1 MGNCGLAW
9 GWRSGSPIALD
20 VGTAGARPGC
30 AIRLCAREM
39 GYGLC
44 SSCADLEGCTRFD
57 WLRQHGQ
64 EVRDLLKESR
74 GCRRRVYLE
83 DEIFLLIRTIL

>member
-9 GWRSGSPIALD
+9 GRRSGSPIALD

-30 AIRLCAREM
+30 AIRPCAREM

-74 GCRRRVYLE
+74 GCRRRLYLE

>member
-1 MGNCGLAW
+1 MAEWFAHCAGCRNG
-9 GWRSGSPIALD
+9 
-20 VGTAGARPGC
+20 GARPGC

-44 SSCADLEGCTRFD
+44 SSCADLEGCTRFS
-57 WLRQHGQ
+57 WQRQHGQ